1 MNKYSAQYTDTI
13 KEFGNKYNLLSELI
27 LKSSKTYIVLTNAL
41 NKIVAYDILG
51 LGNDINLLNTSSA
64 LAEVNL
70 TEIIS
75 KNISHKTLI
84 STLTASY
91 KIYDSV
97 LTQISTDVINDNSSI
112 DTIEENMYLIE
123 DSLNTLT
130 IRIPTLSLRINNV
143 ESNINSAFIGY
154 LPGLYTQDNIFNNEI
169 LNINDNI
176 ATITTDLNNLTTT
189 NNGLGIILNTTLID
203 NYVQQNNDL
212 SYLETLLA
220 NINSTWY
227 YDYSNNQEVLD
238 SRINSLSTW
247 IAIKNNDLDAITN
260 SMASISN
267 NHDQLALNMANL
279 SLVVDSL
286 VIPDISVLVDPR
298 PNSEANLAESDTNSQ
313 AIILSDIEH
322 QIQTINNVV
331 DKSGISDPNS
341 FLSLRD
347 EVDQLQYR
355 MTNLNDSNT
364 ITINKIID
372 VQNNITLADS
382 RLTALEGSSFG
393 TNVDIVVDNIVVI
406 GSSAT
411 INFNVNSIG
420 NEASINVSAFYYP
433 ETNVTGIESSSNVI
447 STIGAHSAII
457 TSLIPGTTYVGYLK
471 ISGNTHL
478 WINFPSEKF
487 TFTVV

>member
-27 LKSSKTYIVLTNAL
+27 LKSSKTYIVLTNAM
-41 NKIVAYDILG
+41 NKIVAYNILG

-84 STLTASY
+84 TALTSSY
-91 KIYDSV
+91 KTYDSL
-97 LTQISTDVINDNSSI
+97 LTQISADAVNNNSSI
-112 DTIEENMYLIE
+112 DSIEETLYLIE
-123 DSLNTLT
+123 DGLNTLT
-130 IRIPTLSLRINNV
+130 TKIPTLSLRINNI
-143 ESNINSAFIGY
+143 ESSINSAFIGY

-169 LNINDNI
+169 LNINELI
-176 ATITTDLNNLTTT
+176 TTITTDLNNLTTT

-203 NYVQQNNDL
+203 NYTQQNNDL
-212 SYLETLLA
+212 AYLETLLA
-220 NINSTWY
+220 DINSTWY
-227 YDYSNNQEVLD
+227 YNYSNNQEVLD

-247 IAIKNNDLDAITN
+247 ISIKNNNLNNITN
-260 SMASISN
+260 ALASASN
-267 NHDQLALNMANL
+267 NRDQLALNMENL

-286 VIPDISVLVDPR
+286 VLPDISVLVDPL
-298 PNSEANLAESDTNSQ
+298 PNSEANLAESDVNSQ
-313 AIILSDIEH
+313 ELTLNNLEH
-322 QIQTINNVV
+322 QIQVISNIV
-331 DKSGISDPNS
+331 DKSGIADPNS
-341 FLSLRD
+341 FLSLRN

-355 MTNLNDSNT
+355 IANLNDANT
-364 ITINKIID
+364 LTINKITD
-372 VQNNITLADS
+372 VQNNIASTDS
-382 RLTALEGSSFG
+382 RLTVLEGSSFG
-393 TNVDIVVDNIVVI
+393 TNVKIIVDNIAVI

-411 INFNVNSIG
+411 INFNVNSLG

-433 ETNVTGIESSSNVI
+433 ETNVTGIDSIPQVI

-457 TSLIPGTTYVGYLK
+457 NSLIPGTAYVGFLK